1 MKLNKLFTY
10 TDAQLK
16 DALHYNLLFKGYN
29 PDTMYNTKD
38 FLYAEGD
45 APYMLVAH
53 LDTVHKQAPSIICYS
68 KDNNYI
74 MSPQGIGGDD
84 RCGVYIILSLLRR
97 LPYKPY
103 ILFTMGEEVG
113 CVGAKAFV
121 KWLCDSPDMLPDLK
135 FIVEYDRKG
144 NKDCVFYNCDNKDF
158 EKFVEG
164 FGFKTAYGTSSDI
177 KVIAPELGAAAVN
190 LSSGYYNPH
199 TEHEYVCMSD
209 MHDVINASVEML
221 TAECEPFKYVAK
233 AVTVYKGGWS
243 NNGSKQLAGKCSR
256 NVPYARQGSSY
267 RQIKV
272 TVLPKNSVYIR
283 PTYYGS
289 QFENLENEVAIDA
302 DGNFYRYYHTYKDW
316 ERAYNVEPMFKD
328 KPPKFDN
335 NKITMISVYSYY
347 YCDYDY

>member
-1 MKLNKLFTY
+1 MKLNQLFTY
-10 TDAQLK
+10 TDTQLK
-16 DALHYNLLFKGYN
+16 DALHYELLFKGYS

-53 LDTVHKQAPSIICYS
+53 LDTVHKQEPSIICYS

-84 RCGVYIILSLLRR
+84 RCGVYIILSLLRQ

-121 KWLCDSPDMLPDLK
+121 KWLCDDPDMLPDLK

-209 MHDVINASVEML
+209 MHNVINASIEML
-221 TAECEPFKYVAK
+221 TAECESFKYIAK
-233 AVTVYKGGWS
+233 PITTYKGNCNYSGAKKNVGAGACS
-243 NNGSKQLAGKCSR
+243 TVPARYGSCYS
-256 NVPYARQGSSY
+256 
-267 RQIKV
+267 QIPV
-272 TVLPKNSVYIR
+272 TVLPKNTVYIK
-283 PTYYGS
+283 PTYYGT
-289 QFENLENEVAIDA
+289 QFENMDNEVAIDA
-302 DGNFYRYYHTYKDW
+302 NGNFYRYYHTYKDW
-316 ERAYNVEPMFKD
+316 ERAFNVEPMFKD
-328 KPPKFDN
+328 KPPKF
-335 NKITMISVYSYY
+335 NKKSTIMISVYSYY
-347 YCDYDY
+347 DYDYDY

>member
-1 MKLNKLFTY
+1 MKLKELFTLS
-10 TDAQLK
+10 DVALK
-16 DALHYNLLFKGYN
+16 QALHNTLVAFGYDIDN
-29 PDTMYNTKD
+29 TYETKD

-68 KDNNYI
+68 RDNNYI

-84 RCGVYIILSLLRR
+84 RCGVYIILSLLRQ

-103 ILFTMGEEVG
+103 VLFTMGEEVG

-121 KWLCDSPDMLPDLK
+121 DFMANDPDSLPDLK

-144 NKDCVFYNCDNKDF
+144 NKDCVFYNCDNKKF
-158 EKFVEG
+158 EKFVNK

-209 MHDVINASVEML
+209 MHNVIEASLQML
-221 TAECEPFKYVAK
+221 TAECEPFKFVAK
-233 AVTVYKGGWS
+233 IIPAYQHNKNKGS
-243 NNGSKQLAGKCSR
+243 NTNKWGGKR
-256 NVPYARQGSSY
+256 HY
-267 RQIKV
+267 RQVEV
-272 TVLPKNSVYIR
+272 TILPKNTVYIK

-289 QFENLENEVAIDA
+289 KFENLDNEVAIDK
-302 DGNFYRYYHTYKDW
+302 DGNYYRFFHTYKDW
-316 ERAYNVEPMFKD
+316 ERTYLVEPMD
-328 KPPKFDN
+328 KNNPPKF
-335 NKITMISVYSYY
+335 NKKKSGTIDVCSYMS
-347 YCDYDY
+347 CDYDDYGYDY

>member
-1 MKLNKLFTY
+1 MKIKNLFTY
-10 TDAQLK
+10 TDVQLK
-16 DALHYNLLFKGYN
+16 DALHYELMCKGYD

-53 LDTVHKQAPSIICYS
+53 LDTVHKKIPSIICYS
-68 KDNNYI
+68 KDNNYM

-84 RCGVYIILSLLRR
+84 RCGVFIILSLLRR

-121 KWLCDSPDMLPDLK
+121 KWLCDDPEALPELK

-144 NKDCVFYNCDNKDF
+144 NNDCVFYNCDNKDF
-158 EKFVEG
+158 TKFVES
-164 FGFKTAYGTSSDI
+164 FGFKTAIGSSSDI

-209 MHDVINASVEML
+209 MCDIINASVNML
-221 TAECEPFKYVAK
+221 TAECEPFKYIAK
-233 AVTVYKGGWS
+233 PVPKQQSFCKSWKGGNYNATDNGWRRNYKQVRVTILPKCTVY
-243 NNGSKQLAGKCSR
+243 
-256 NVPYARQGSSY
+256 
-267 RQIKV
+267 IKA
-272 TVLPKNSVYIR
+272 
-283 PTYYGS
+283 TYYGT
-289 QFENLENEVAIDA
+289 QFENLDNEVAVDEF
-302 DGNFYRYYHTYKDW
+302 GNYYRYFKTYKDW
-316 ERAYNVEPMFKD
+316 ERTYMIEPMNKESV
-328 KPPKFDN
+328 PKFN
-335 NKITMISVYSYY
+335 ENKASMIDVYSYTS
-347 YCDYDY
+347 YDY

>member
-1 MKLNKLFTY
+1 MKLKNLFTY
-10 TDAQLK
+10 TDTQLK
-16 DALHYNLLFKGYN
+16 DALHYELLFRGY
-29 PDTMYNTKD
+29 DADSMYNTKD

-53 LDTVHKQAPSIICYS
+53 LDTVHKSVPSIICYS
-68 KDNNYI
+68 QDNNYI

-84 RCGVYIILSLLRR
+84 RCGVFIILSLLRR
-97 LPYKPY
+97 LDFKPY
-103 ILFTMGEEVG
+103 ILFTMSEEVG

-121 KWLCDSPDMLPDLK
+121 KWLCDDPDMLPELK

-209 MHDVINASVEML
+209 MNNIINASVNML
-221 TAECEPFKYVAK
+221 TAECEPFKYIAK
-233 AVTVYKGGWS
+233 PVMKYTGNYKSYKGNMCGYSDNW
-243 NNGSKQLAGKCSR
+243 KR
-256 NVPYARQGSSY
+256 NYHQVR
-267 RQIKV
+267 V
-272 TVLPKNSVYIR
+272 TILPKSMVYIK
-283 PTYYGS
+283 PTYYGA
-289 QFENLENEVAIDA
+289 QFENGDNEIAIDEF
-302 DGNFYRYYHTYKDW
+302 GNYYRYFNTYHDW
-316 ERAYNVEPMFKD
+316 ERVYWVEPVSK
-328 KPPKFDN
+328 KYPPKFN
-335 NKITMISVYSYY
+335 SKHASMIDVYSYTS
-347 YCDYDY
+347 YDY